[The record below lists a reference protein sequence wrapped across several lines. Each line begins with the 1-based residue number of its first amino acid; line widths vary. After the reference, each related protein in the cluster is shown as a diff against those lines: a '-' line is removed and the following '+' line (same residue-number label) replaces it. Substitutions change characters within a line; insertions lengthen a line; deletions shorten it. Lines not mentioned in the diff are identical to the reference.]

1 MYIKSFL
8 KKTFWSVFIST
19 ISIMFWKRFS
29 LSDNKHYPVHINLWC
44 FYYPQFVL
52 HYVTTSD
59 YRNKLGFS
67 KSSHWFCSI
76 LWSFFFF
83 NVKIKARYNKD
94 HRFCFCTLE
103 FSGSIGHTLVV
114 GSFVCKMGHGWHGDH
129 HLRSFTGILVLHPLN
144 PLTP

>member
-1 MYIKSFL
+1 MYIKSVL

-44 FYYPQFVL
+44 FHYPQFVL
-52 HYVTTSD
+52 HYITTSEI
-59 YRNKLGFS
+59 NWVFPSQVIGFAPY
-67 KSSHWFCSI
+67 FD
-76 LWSFFFF
+76 LFFFF

-114 GSFVCKMGHGWHGDH
+114 CFFVCKMGHGWHGDH
-129 HLRSFTGILVLHPLN
+129 HLRSFTGILVLHTLN